1 MDVSKVI
8 EGVHEKIR
16 FRQAVFQEPETSI
29 FFKDVDRVIRGVYE
43 KAWFRQAIF
52 QEPETSIFFRNV
64 SKVMSD
70 RNL

>member
-8 EGVHEKIR
+8 TGVHEKIR

-29 FFKDVDRVIRGVYE
+29 FFKDVSRVIRGVHD

-52 QEPETSIFFRNV
+52 QV
-64 SKVMSD
+64 
-70 RNL
+70 